1 MRRLAER
8 DASPRQGL
16 GKPLIP
22 PFLKSS
28 ALDYNGTVALLTF
41 VFTAEAQLVVGD
53 SAGLRQKESK
63 FLPSLI
69 AHSGHR
75 VPSFRYSCFSG
86 RVSLHFRP
94 VCRFQRRGGILTLPQ
109 RRNRHTAGAAAFTVF
124 HRLWGM
130 LFCRCIF
137 SYKPGFPKCRND
149 FSNLVPVPQKK
160 QNSITV
166 TLPLLLC
173 DGLDFHK
180 KPTAAIAFSALL
192 HLRHILVRRCHPGCV
207 LPSPGRDR
215 PLASAY
221 PRSAEGGYFA
231 WHRAGSVLPL
241 P

>member
-1 MRRLAER
+1 MRLKWARASARIICVRRLAER

-16 GKPLIP
+16 GKPLLP

-86 RVSLHFRP
+86 RFSPIFCP

-109 RRNRHTAGAAAFTVF
+109 RRNGHTGATAGFTVF
-124 HRLWGM
+124 HSMWY
-130 LFCRCIF
+130 LF
-137 SYKPGFPKCRND
+137 
-149 FSNLVPVPQKK
+149 
-160 QNSITV
+160 
-166 TLPLLLC
+166 
-173 DGLDFHK
+173 
-180 KPTAAIAFSALL
+180 
-192 HLRHILVRRCHPGCV
+192 
-207 LPSPGRDR
+207 
-215 PLASAY
+215 
-221 PRSAEGGYFA
+221 
-231 WHRAGSVLPL
+231 
-241 P
+241 